1 MTVTGQIV
9 YAIPRKALIVLF
21 WRRAVTRRRFV
32 FLVGLFL
39 ALGII
44 VMLTNDDFR
53 SAGVLLVLYAV
64 LLPVFAYL
72 GASRSVNQPSL
83 LESKTLTF
91 DANGL
96 ELSGSDWSSR
106 RSWRHFKGWSED
118 AKHFYLDAIPN
129 DIAATVIPKS
139 AMSES
144 QRELLRHYLKSVAS
158 SS

>member
-9 YAIPRKALIVLF
+9 YAIPRKELTALF

-32 FLVGLFL
+32 FSVGLFL
-39 ALGII
+39 ALGIVVI
-44 VMLTNDDFR
+44 LANDDFR
-53 SAGVLLVLYAV
+53 SAGVLLILYAV
-64 LLPVFAYL
+64 LRPVFAYL
-72 GASRSVNQPSL
+72 SATNSVNQPSL

-118 AKHFYLDAIPN
+118 AKHFYLEIVSN
-129 DIAATVIPKS
+129 DIASTVIPKS